1 MYNVYCRYITYFID
15 MDVKLTKVEEEVMQ
29 MIWKQSEPVTV
40 SQLIANL
47 PEPKPPHSTISSIV
61 RILEKKGFVSH
72 KAYGKTHV
80 YFPVIK
86 RKEYIRSRV
95 GKLISSYFEGS
106 ANDLV
111 SFLVKEQNLSV
122 RELSELIKKIEE
134 E

>member
-1 MYNVYCRYITYFID
+1 

-86 RKEYIRSRV
+86 RKEYTRSRV

-122 RELSELIKKIEE
+122 RELSELIKNIEE